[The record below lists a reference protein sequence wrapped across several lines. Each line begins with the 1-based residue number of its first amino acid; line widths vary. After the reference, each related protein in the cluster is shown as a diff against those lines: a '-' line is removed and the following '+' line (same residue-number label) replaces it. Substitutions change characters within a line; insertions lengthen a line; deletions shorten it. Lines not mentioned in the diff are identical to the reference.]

1 MEKNNS
7 KIHNSIIILVSSWEK
22 GFTCSMLSSDTKF
35 DMNSKDYELCNTIA
49 KGMCY
54 AANQN
59 PDKIFKLGLKALR
72 FENKKTKLS
81 YLTLDLYNSDSGM
94 GAGSNVIDFL
104 QYLRIK
110 RRKEK
115 N

>member
-7 KIHNSIIILVSSWEK
+7 NPSGSIHILVSPWEK
-22 GFTCSMLSSDTKF
+22 GFSCSVLSDGTTFGMS
-35 DMNSKDYELCNTIA
+35 SKEYELCSTIA

-59 PDKIFKLGLKALR
+59 PDKIFKLGLQASGL
-72 FENKKTKLS
+72 KKTRNNLPKK
-81 YLTLDLYNSDSGM
+81 NN
-94 GAGSNVIDFL
+94 SNVIDFL
-104 QYLRIK
+104 QFLRIK
-110 RRKEK
+110 RGEEK

>member
-7 KIHNSIIILVSSWEK
+7 KFSNSITILISPWEK
-22 GFTCSMLSSDTKF
+22 GFSCGVLSDGTTFGMSPKE
-35 DMNSKDYELCNTIA
+35 YELCSTIA

-54 AANQN
+54 AANLN
-59 PDKIFKLGLKALR
+59 PDKIFKLGLKASGL
-72 FENKKTKLS
+72 KKTKNNL
-81 YLTLDLYNSDSGM
+81 LKKNN
-94 GAGSNVIDFL
+94 SNVIDFL

-110 RRKEK
+110 RGEEK